1 MTERDYEPYFSIGV
15 VSRMLNMHPQTIR
28 NYERLGFITPGRT
41 QGNIRLYSRNDI
53 ERLKIV
59 NTYTNMGV
67 NLAGVEMIIRITEN
81 MERMRMEMESEM
93 EILKREIEKL
103 QGEPL

>member
-41 QGNIRLYSRNDI
+41 RGNIRLYSRNDI

-93 EILKREIEKL
+93 EILKREIDKL